1 MIDGKFLMTLREL
14 KENKPKRRDNH
25 VLMKTALITN
35 YPPRQGRLAEYA
47 LNLVE
52 ELQKCRGVSHI
63 DIITERTSDRE
74 EVCQIN
80 DKVTL
85 HKVWKS
91 DDPLSFLS
99 IPKKIMALKPDIVH
113 FNVHM
118 AVFGQSRNFQL
129 YRSLFTVC
137 VPNDGF

>member
-1 MIDGKFLMTLREL
+1 MALRGLIENKL
-14 KENKPKRRDNH
+14 KESDKH
-25 VLMKTALITN
+25 VSMKIALITN

-52 ELQKCRGVSHI
+52 ELKNCRSVVQI
-63 DIITERTSDRE
+63 DVITERISDRE
-74 EVCQIN
+74 EVCRIN

-99 IPKKIMALKPDIVH
+99 IPKKIMVLKPDIVH

-118 AVFGQSRNFQL
+118 AVFGQSKNFQL
-129 YRSLFTVC
+129 CRSLFAIYMQ
-137 VPNDGF
+137 NDGF